1 MTDKKLNA
9 LIVALVI
16 IIVTS
21 IYAIVNIPRPEDKQI
36 AEIKA
41 QTEKLQFDVTYLR
54 EDVKRLTHPAVIQQR
69 TLDWVLDKGEFERGD
84 KS

>member
-1 MTDKKLNA
+1 MTDKKLNV

-16 IIVTS
+16 IIVAS
-21 IYAIVNIPRPEDKQI
+21 IYAIANIPRPEDKQI

-54 EDVKRLTHPAVIQQR
+54 EDVKRLTHPAVMQQR
-69 TLDWVLDKGEFERGD
+69 TLDWVYERGEFKDGHN
-84 KS
+84 

>member
-41 QTEKLQFDVTYLR
+41 QTDALQAQVNDLR
-54 EDVKRLTHPAVIQQR
+54 EDVKRLTHPAVMQQR
-69 TLDWVLDKGEFERGD
+69 TLDWVYERGEFKDGHN
-84 KS
+84 